1 MMKIKFIKSNNSIKT
16 FLRMFTESLKLHL
29 ENENVIRMSQRGFGK
44 KKLWQTVLI
53 TFLNGIMIG
62 LHRRKPG
69 RHFIDGFS
77 GKLSTRFH
85 MMDYRIK
92 PSKYGLGDE
101 CLRCL
106 RNCLEDKNGVIKSA
120 FLCTQAGIFH
130 GGPFSVFSRTYIRTV
145 MWSRGPQGPWRVAV
159 CPHIDNLD
167 GAVLQEKDISNS
179 WHGLF

>member
-1 MMKIKFIKSNNSIKT
+1 
-16 FLRMFTESLKLHL
+16 MFTESLKLHL

-106 RNCLEDKNGVIKSA
+106 RNCLEDKNGGIKSA
-120 FLCTQAGIFH
+120 FLFTQAGIFH
-130 GGPFSVFSRTYIRTV
+130 GSPFSVFSRTYIRTV
-145 MWSRGPQGPWRVAV
+145 MWSRGPQGPWWVAV

>member
-1 MMKIKFIKSNNSIKT
+1 
-16 FLRMFTESLKLHL
+16 
-29 ENENVIRMSQRGFGK
+29 
-44 KKLWQTVLI
+44 
-53 TFLNGIMIG
+53 MIG

-106 RNCLEDKNGVIKSA
+106 RNCLEDKNGGIKSA
-120 FLCTQAGIFH
+120 FLFTQAGIFH
-130 GGPFSVFSRTYIRTV
+130 GGLLVFSAGLISGLSCEAEAHR
-145 MWSRGPQGPWRVAV
+145 A
-159 CPHIDNLD
+159 LD
-167 GAVLQEKDISNS
+167 GWLCALI
-179 WHGLF
+179 LII